1 MQSCSCGKVM
11 FSYVSL
17 SVRGGVSHV
26 TIIYDVSS
34 LCRTHT
40 PSPSPS
46 PIPSRDI
53 GPQDLPGYGRGTL
66 QVAPGGH
73 HWRPVQTCSLQD
85 PPPLFPTSGEARP
98 SVQTGGTHP
107 TGILSFYA
115 CELSIIVRNVTIIEI
130 QNIA

>member
-1 MQSCSCGKVM
+1 M
-11 FSYVSL
+11 FSYMSL
-17 SVRGGVSHV
+17 SVRGGGSHV

-34 LCRTHT
+34 LYRTHT
-40 PSPSPS
+40 PSPS

-53 GPQDLPGYGRGTL
+53 GPQDLPGHGRGTL

-85 PPPLFPTSGEARP
+85 PSPFFPTSCEARP

-115 CELSIIVRNVTIIEI
+115 CELSINVTIIEI